1 MSREVFS
8 AVIRGAHQFVKEAE
22 EAWKRAVD
30 EHGESTAIGFPETA
44 FALPMV
50 FALTGRKVEKLADC
64 EPILKHCRE
73 DLLKEVPADRVWLPY
88 LGHGLDAGAAAMFAQ
103 EILCALDYL
112 NGHEWQDGYTGFL
125 TDTSMREVGIQ
136 LVDGRM
142 PGFAAVF
149 GPAPD
154 NETAVKIIRD
164 LQKRNIL
171 IFPVANRDGRS
182 LKQQLDA
189 EGIQTGWDTYI
200 VPTGLRTRD
209 AIFVLNWAVR
219 SALTFGGLKPGSFQQ
234 ILQYQRDRVF
244 AFGITFGHIP
254 DDWYATGAGAILM
267 GYPVISDSE
276 DTPEVRPTGVTTY
289 EALVR
294 QTDYDELVP
303 TCIEVR
309 GVKVKVEEIDIPVPF
324 AAAFEGERVRRD
336 DMQVEFGGKQ
346 AHCVE
351 YLRMV
356 DMEDITDGTIEIV
369 GDDIDDVEPG
379 TTMDLGIEVLVAGR
393 EMQEDFEG
401 ILERQIHLYVNHA
414 TGVMHIGQRHLA
426 WIRISKSTYEQG
438 FRLVHFGNILYA
450 KLHDDYGKIADK
462 VAVRL
467 ITDQAELEKLAAAAR
482 AAYEARDA
490 RLKGLT
496 DEEVD
501 LFYSCTLCQTFAPN
515 HVCVVSPERPGL
527 CGAYSW
533 LDCKAAFQIS
543 PQGCNQPIQKG
554 RTISAEMGEWESVNQ
569 FVYEHSNRTVEHYCQ
584 YSLMHNPMT
593 SCGCFECIVCIVPE
607 ANGVLVVNREYGGMT
622 PIGMTFSTL
631 AGQVGGGVQTPGF
644 LGIGRLYLLSEKFIS
659 YEGGFKRIV
668 WLPKELK
675 DDMQE
680 QLQARAEKLGM
691 PDFVEQIADET
702 IATDGVALLEFLQK
716 VGHPALEME
725 SLFDIPGS
733 RRD

>member
-22 EAWKRAVD
+22 ETWKRAVD
-30 EHGESTAIGFPETA
+30 EHGESTPMGFPETA

-50 FALTGRKVEKLADC
+50 FALTGQKVEKLADC

-73 DLLKEVPADRVWLPY
+73 DLLKEVPADRAWLPY
-88 LGHGLDAGAAAMFAQ
+88 LGHGLDAGAASMFAQ

-112 NGHEWQDGYTGFL
+112 NGYEWQDGYTGFL

-142 PGFAAVF
+142 PGFAAIL

-154 NETAVKIIRD
+154 NETAVKVIRE

-171 IFPVANRDGRS
+171 IFPIANRDGRT

-200 VPTGLRTRD
+200 VPTGPRTRD
-209 AIFVLNWAVR
+209 GILVLNWAVR
-219 SALTFGGLKPGSFQQ
+219 SALTFGGLKPGRFQQ

-267 GYPVISDSE
+267 GFPVISDSE

-294 QTDYDELVP
+294 ETDYDELVP
-303 TCIEVR
+303 TCIEIR
-309 GVKVKVEEIDIPVPF
+309 GVKVKVEEIDIPVAF

-336 DMQVEFGGKQ
+336 DMQIEFGGRN

-438 FRLVHFGNILYA
+438 FRLVHFGNILHA
-450 KLHDDYGKIADK
+450 KLHDEYGKIADK

-467 ITDQAELEKLAAAAR
+467 IRDEAVLEELRAAAHAT
-482 AAYEARDA
+482 YEARDA
-490 RLKGLT
+490 RLKGLK

-554 RTISAEMGEWESVNQ
+554 RTISAEMGEWEAVNQ

-593 SCGCFECIVCIVPE
+593 SCGCFECIVAIVPE
-607 ANGVLVVNREYGGMT
+607 ANGILIVNREYGGMT
-622 PIGMTFSTL
+622 PVGMAFSTL
-631 AGQVGGGVQTPGF
+631 AGMVGGGVQTPGF
-644 LGIGRLYLLSEKFIS
+644 LGIGRLYILSEKFIS

-668 WLPKELK
+668 WLPRELK

-680 QLQARAEKLGM
+680 QLQARAEGLGM
-691 PDFVEQIADET
+691 PDFVDKIADET
-702 IATDGVALLEFLQK
+702 VATDGVALVEFLQK
-716 VGHPALEME
+716 VGHPAIEME

>member
-50 FALTGRKVEKLADC
+50 FALTGQKVEKLADC
-64 EPILKHCRE
+64 EPVLKHCRE

-88 LGHGLDAGAAAMFAQ
+88 LGHGLDAGAASMFAQ

-112 NGHEWQDGYTGFL
+112 NGYEWADGYHGFL

-142 PGFAAVF
+142 PGFAAIL

-154 NETAVKIIRD
+154 NETAVKIVRE

-171 IFPVANRDGRS
+171 IFPVANRDGRTM
-182 LKQQLDA
+182 KQQLDA

-200 VPTGLRTRD
+200 VPTGPRTRD
-209 AIFVLNWAVR
+209 GILVLNWAVR
-219 SALTFGGLKPGSFQQ
+219 SALTFGGLKPGRFQQ

-267 GYPVISDSE
+267 GFPVVSDSE

-294 QTDYDELVP
+294 ETDYDELVP
-303 TCIEVR
+303 TCIEIR
-309 GVKVKVEEIDIPVPF
+309 GVKVKVEEIDIPVAF

-336 DMQVEFGGKQ
+336 DMQIEFGGRN

-438 FRLVHFGNILYA
+438 FRLVHFGNILHA
-450 KLHDDYGKIADK
+450 KLHDEYGKIADK

-467 ITDQAELEKLAAAAR
+467 IRDEAELEKLRAAAH

-490 RLKGLT
+490 RLKGLK

-569 FVYEHSNRTVEHYCQ
+569 FVYDHSNRSVEHYCQ
-584 YSLMHNPMT
+584 YSLMHHPMT
-593 SCGCFECIVCIVPE
+593 SCGCFECIICIVPE
-607 ANGVLVVNREYGGMT
+607 ANGVLVVNREHGGMS

-680 QLQARAEKLGM
+680 QLQARAEELGM
-691 PDFVEQIADET
+691 PDFVDKIADET
-702 IATDGVALLEFLQK
+702 IATDGKALVEFLQK